1 MQSVRLS
8 VVDAETLRI
17 SRVSASKYGVIKLWF
32 GEYMKIAINGATTMT
47 ADLETDIRAA
57 AAAGYDLV
65 ELRSNKLYD
74 YLETKTVADLKE
86 LLNETKIGVLSI
98 NTLEHIT
105 WRSDEDYAAIKAE
118 CAKLSEISAA
128 IGCPYVLSVPGSL
141 RQGPKT
147 DEETIAESVRVL
159 NELADIA
166 EPYGIKIGFE
176 FLGEAG
182 NSVQTLDLGS
192 KIVDLVGRESVGNVM
207 DTYHFYAGGSSYEA
221 IDRLDPKKL
230 FIFHINDAEDMPKAE
245 LNDSKRLY
253 PGLGILPIKEIK
265 EHLDGIGYDGPV
277 SVEIFRPEYWEQD
290 PFEVAVKA
298 KAATEEVLGLGK
310 YAAGGSW

>member
-1 MQSVRLS
+1 
-8 VVDAETLRI
+8 
-17 SRVSASKYGVIKLWF
+17 
-32 GEYMKIAINGATTMT
+32 MT

-74 YLETKTVADLKE
+74 YLELKTVDDLNA
-86 LLNETKIGVLSI
+86 LLAETDIGVLSI

-105 WRSDEDYAAIKAE
+105 WRSDGDYAAIKAE
-118 CAKLSEISAA
+118 CAKLSEISRA
-128 IGCPYVLSVPGSL
+128 IGCPYVLSVPGAL

-147 DEETIAESVRVL
+147 DEETFAESVRVL

-166 EPYGIKIGFE
+166 EPFGIKIGFE

-192 KIVDLVGRESVGNVM
+192 RIVNEVNRDSVGNVI
-207 DTYHFYAGGSSYEA
+207 DTYHFYAGSSSLDA
-221 IDRLDPKKL
+221 IDKLDPKKL
-230 FIFHINDAEDMPKAE
+230 FIFHINDAEDLPKAE

-265 EHLDGIGYDGPV
+265 QHLDGIGYDGPV
-277 SVEIFRPEYWEQD
+277 SVEIFRPEYWEKD
-290 PFEVAVKA
+290 PFEVAVEA
-298 KAATEEVLGLGK
+298 KNATEKVLGIGK

>member
-1 MQSVRLS
+1 M
-8 VVDAETLRI
+8 
-17 SRVSASKYGVIKLWF
+17 KL
-32 GEYMKIAINGATTMT
+32 ALNGATTMT
-47 ADLETDIRAA
+47 ANLETDIRSA

-74 YLETKTVADLKE
+74 FLEDRTVEDLKA
-86 LLNETKIGVLSI
+86 LLSESGIEVLSI

-105 WRSDEDYAAIKAE
+105 WRSDKDYQAIKEE
-118 CAKLSEISAA
+118 CAKLSAISAE

-141 RQGPKT
+141 RQGPKSDQEIV
-147 DEETIAESVRVL
+147 DESARVL
-159 NELADIA
+159 NELAEIA

-192 KIVDLVGRESVGNVM
+192 QIVDLVNRESVGNVI
-207 DTYHFYAGGSSYEA
+207 DTYHFYAGGSSFEA
-221 IDRLDPKKL
+221 IERLDPKKL
-230 FIFHINDAEDMPKAE
+230 FIFHINDAEDLPKEE

-265 EHLDGIGYDGPV
+265 KRLDGIGYDGPV
-277 SVEIFRPEYWEQD
+277 SVEIFRPEYWDMD
-290 PFEVAVKA
+290 PYEVAVTA
-298 KAATEEVLGLGK
+298 KAATERVLGLGQH
-310 YAAGGSW
+310 AAGGSW

>member
-1 MQSVRLS
+1 
-8 VVDAETLRI
+8 
-17 SRVSASKYGVIKLWF
+17 
-32 GEYMKIAINGATTMT
+32 MKIAFNGATTMT

-74 YLETKTVADLKE
+74 YLENKSIEDLKI
-86 LLNETKIGVLSI
+86 LLTETGIGVLSI

-105 WRSDEDYAAIKAE
+105 WRSNDDYSEIKNE

-128 IGCPYVLSVPGSL
+128 IGCPYVLSVPGAL

-147 DEETIAESVRVL
+147 DQETIDESVRVL

-221 IDRLDPKKL
+221 IDKLDPRKL
-230 FIFHINDAEDMPKAE
+230 FILHINDAEDLPKEE

-253 PGLGILPIKEIK
+253 PGLGILPIGEIK
-265 EHLDGIGYDGPV
+265 EHLDGIRYDGPV
-277 SVEIFRPEYWEQD
+277 SVEIFRPEYWQQD
-290 PFEVAVKA
+290 PYEVARKA

-310 YAAGGSW
+310 YAAGGNW

>member
-1 MQSVRLS
+1 
-8 VVDAETLRI
+8 
-17 SRVSASKYGVIKLWF
+17 
-32 GEYMKIAINGATTMT
+32 MT
-47 ADLETDIRAA
+47 ADLETDIRSA
-57 AAAGYDLV
+57 AAAGFELV

-74 YLETKTVADLKE
+74 YLETHTVDDLKA
-86 LLNETKIGVLSI
+86 LLTEAGVGVLSI

-105 WRSDEDYAAIKAE
+105 WRSNEDYAAIKEE

-128 IGCPYVLSVPGSL
+128 IGCPYVLAVPGAL

-147 DEETIAESVRVL
+147 EHETIAESVRVL

-166 EPYGIKIGFE
+166 EPFGIRIGFE

-182 NSVQTLDLGS
+182 NSVTTLDLGS
-192 KIVDLVGRESVGNVM
+192 RIVDLVGRESVGNVI
-207 DTYHFYAGGSSYEA
+207 DTYHFYAGGSSFEA

-230 FIFHINDAEDMPKAE
+230 FILHVNDAEDLPKEE

-265 EHLDGIGYDGPV
+265 ERLDAIGYDGPV
-277 SVEIFRPEYWEQD
+277 SVEIFRPEYWEED
-290 PFEVAVKA
+290 PFKVAATA
-298 KAATEEVLGLGK
+298 KAATEQALGLGQH
-310 YAAGGSW
+310 AAGGSW